1 MIIKAGGR
9 VVQHF
14 FEMIKVLLEK
24 RLIPTVF
31 ALVAGA
37 LTYAF
42 TPESYWLIVKLG
54 KNAFIL
60 VCAGIAF
67 LFFTMIQFIAKKIID
82 KINDY
87 IENKNYN
94 EKHMNEAV
102 EQLWDYM
109 DKLGEDERKFI
120 IKLVNNGNNALCEPI
135 GRNFNFIDKF
145 YNCRPVIIRRQ
156 VERQNEFIE
165 QYKLDE
171 KFYNLLK
178 YSMKKYNKISHF
190 E

>member
-1 MIIKAGGR
+1 MIIKAGGM

-14 FEMIKVLLEK
+14 SEMIKVLLEK

-54 KNAFIL
+54 KNIFIL
-60 VCAGIAF
+60 VCVGIIF
-67 LFFTMIQFIAKKIID
+67 LFITLIQFMAKKIIYRV
-82 KINDY
+82 KDY
-87 IENKNYN
+87 IEDKTYN
-94 EKHMNEAV
+94 EKQMNEAV
-102 EQLWDYM
+102 QRLWDYM
-109 DKLGEDERKFI
+109 DRLSDDELGFIRKFI
-120 IKLVNNGNNALCEPI
+120 DNGNNPIYEPV
-135 GRNFNFIDKF
+135 GRYFTFVDAY
-145 YNCRPVIIRRQ
+145 YNGRPVVIKRQ
-156 VERQNEFIE
+156 VRSENAFME
-165 QYKLDE
+165 QCVLDT

-178 YSMKKYNKISHF
+178 YSLKKYNKINHF